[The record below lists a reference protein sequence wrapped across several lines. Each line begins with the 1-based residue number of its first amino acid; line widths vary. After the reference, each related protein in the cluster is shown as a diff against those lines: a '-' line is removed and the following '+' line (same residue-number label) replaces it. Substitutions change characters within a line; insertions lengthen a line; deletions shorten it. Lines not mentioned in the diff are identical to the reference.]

1 MRDASSATTSCEPAR
16 PGPGAASFP
25 LVLVL
30 WMLSTS
36 ATAQE
41 PAPPP
46 PTYEIY
52 MNAAR
57 KLYAAEQ
64 YREAVE
70 QFEKAYAAHPD
81 PKIYFNL
88 AQSYRKL
95 EEPGKALSYYR
106 KFLEA
111 IPGIA
116 EFSERQKRD
125 FTQEVQARIEELGG
139 ILKPAADPP
148 PKGGRSHA
156 DLSSPG
162 TPGSRPGVVSRW
174 WFWTGVGATALFT
187 AGTIVAG
194 LRTVALNDEWEAHRK
209 VDDHDRAVRWQNTTD
224 LLLLGALVSGTAVT
238 AVALLWEPRRPAPED
253 AARVGVAPG
262 PGGGWTVT
270 LGWRF

>member
-1 MRDASSATTSCEPAR
+1 MTSCEPAR
-16 PGPGAASFP
+16 PGFGSASWL
-25 LVLVL
+25 LVWLL
-30 WMLSTS
+30 WMLS
-36 ATAQE
+36 APAAAQE
-41 PAPPP
+41 PAPP

-95 EEPGKALSYYR
+95 DEPQKALSHYE

-125 FTQEVQARIEELGG
+125 FTQEVQARIEELRA
-139 ILKPAADPP
+139 ILQPASAHPP
-148 PKGGRSHA
+148 TEGRPPA
-156 DLSSPG
+156 GPSSPG
-162 TPGSRPGVVSRW
+162 TPPGVVSNW
-174 WFWTGVGATALFT
+174 WFWTGIGATALFT

-194 LRTVALNDEWEAHRK
+194 LRTVALNDEWEAYRK
-209 VDDHDRAVRWQNTTD
+209 VDDHDRAVRWQNATD
-224 LLLLGALVSGTAVT
+224 LLLLGALFSGAAVT
-238 AVALLWEPRRPAPED
+238 AAALLWEPRRPASEGTP
-253 AARVGVAPG
+253 RVGVAPG
-262 PGGGWTVT
+262 PGGGFALT